1 VNLGANYDDNLLSV
15 NGPRLGGYSYSVMP
29 DIALDLSRPR
39 AVMIL
44 DYSGGYVVNQ
54 RFSAYNSAS
63 HNAGADLLFRLS
75 PHVNLRLT
83 DRFNL
88 TTGFYDQLEASP
100 TGLATGI
107 IQQPNLTVITPFAR
121 HSGDVGTAELT
132 YQYSAGDMV
141 GMSGTFNYSSFG
153 APPTGSAQLV
163 DGQSEEADGFY
174 THRFTPRNWSGV
186 AYVFQRLSFTP
197 STESVDTHSLYLFHT
212 IYLERRMQ
220 LAFFAGPEY
229 SELSTQ
235 IVSTVVTVPLVSVVA
250 VPDSQNRL
258 SVAGGASFSWLGE
271 RTSIRASG
279 LHKVSD
285 GGGLL
290 TAVDFTS
297 GNASI
302 RRQLTR
308 SATVEL
314 GAVYGDSRALDQA
327 ASTFSEVKSLSGNLV
342 WVQQMGRN
350 FSTTLGYGRD
360 YQQQTEVEASSVNVN
375 HNRGWVTLGYQFS
388 KALGR

>member
-1 VNLGANYDDNLLSV
+1 
-15 NGPRLGGYSYSVMP
+15 
-29 DIALDLSRPR
+29 
-39 AVMIL
+39 
-44 DYSGGYVVNQ
+44 
-54 RFSAYNSAS
+54 
-63 HNAGADLLFRLS
+63 
-75 PHVNLRLT
+75 
-83 DRFNL
+83 
-88 TTGFYDQLEASP
+88 
-100 TGLATGI
+100 
-107 IQQPNLTVITPFAR
+107 
-121 HSGDVGTAELT
+121 
-132 YQYSAGDMV
+132 
-141 GMSGTFNYSSFG
+141 
-153 APPTGSAQLV
+153 
-163 DGQSEEADGFY
+163 
-174 THRFTPRNWSGV
+174 
-186 AYVFQRLSFTP
+186 
-197 STESVDTHSLYLFHT
+197 
-212 IYLERRMQ
+212 MQ